1 MAAVD
6 LEMQHKVRIHLY
18 KMKGISL
25 LVVSEQM
32 SLFKVL
38 TLPPVSV
45 TTVKFCISQQY
56 LVLGIGFNDAGC
68 HSTWKTTD
76 TGLQDGPRED
86 VSVSALL
93 ELH

>member
-1 MAAVD
+1 M
-6 LEMQHKVRIHLY
+6 
-18 KMKGISL
+18 SP
-25 LVVSEQM
+25 EQ
-32 SLFKVL
+32 V
-38 TLPPVSV
+38 TLSIPGSV